1 MLLDGKALSNKIKEE
16 LKAKVTSL
24 TTKYNE
30 TPSLSIIKV
39 GNNSASEIYVR
50 NKVKTASLV
59 GIKAEV
65 INLEDTVSMEELIST
80 IDALNNNPN
89 VHGIIVQLPLPAHLH
104 EQTVIDRVSDEK
116 DVDGFGLLNKGKLFS
131 GMASLRPATPHGI
144 MKLLEEYN
152 IELTGKNALV
162 IGRSNIV
169 GKPVALMLLEKNA
182 TVTIAH
188 SRTKNISDIAK
199 CADIIVVAV
208 GKKHFLT
215 ADMVKDGAVIIDVG
229 INRVEGKI
237 YGDVDF
243 ENIKDKASFITPV
256 PGGVGPLTIVTLLD
270 NTVNAF
276 INQKEGK

>member
-30 TPSLSIIKV
+30 IPSLSIIKV

-50 NKVKTASLV
+50 NKVKTAALV

-65 INLEDTVSMEELIST
+65 INLEETVSMEELIST

-89 VHGIIVQLPLPAHLH
+89 VHGIIVQLPLPHHLH
-104 EQTVIDRVSDEK
+104 EQTVIDRVNDEK

-131 GMASLRPATPHGI
+131 GISSLRPATPHGI
-144 MKLLEEYN
+144 MKLLDEYN
-152 IELTGKNALV
+152 IDLTGKNALV

-188 SRTKNISDIAK
+188 SRTKNIADIAK

-215 ADMVKDGAVIIDVG
+215 ADMVKDGAVIVDVG

>member
-1 MLLDGKALSNKIKEE
+1 MLLDGKALSNKIKAE
-16 LKAKVTSL
+16 LKLKVSSL
-24 TTKYNE
+24 AAKYNDVP
-30 TPSLSIIKV
+30 TLSIIMV

-50 NKVKTASLV
+50 NKVKTASLI

-65 INLEDTVSMEELIST
+65 INLDESVGMEELIST
-80 IDALNNNPN
+80 IDSLNNDNKVN
-89 VHGIIVQLPLPAHLH
+89 GIIVQLPLPHHLH
-104 EQTVIDRVSDEK
+104 EQTVIDRISDEK

-131 GMASLRPATPHGI
+131 GITSLRPATPHGI
-144 MKLLEEYN
+144 MKLFEEYD
-152 IELTGKNALV
+152 ICLEGKNAVV

-169 GKPVALMLLEKNA
+169 GKPIALMLLEKNA

-188 SRTKNISDIAK
+188 SRTVNLKDICKN
-199 CADIIVVAV
+199 ADIIVVAV

-215 ADMVKDGAVIIDVG
+215 ADMVKNGAVIVDVG
-229 INRVEGKI
+229 INRVDGKV

-243 ENIKDKASFITPV
+243 DAVKDKVSYITPV

-270 NTVNAF
+270 NTINAY